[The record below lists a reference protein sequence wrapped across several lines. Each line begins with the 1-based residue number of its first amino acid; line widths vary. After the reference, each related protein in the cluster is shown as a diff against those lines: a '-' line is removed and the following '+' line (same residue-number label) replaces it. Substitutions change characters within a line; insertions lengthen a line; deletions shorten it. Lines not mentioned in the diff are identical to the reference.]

1 MIILDIIN
9 LKKIKIN
16 ETYDIQFINNGFSIK
31 TINNEIFSGF
41 NTIENNTIIEKTV
54 LIIENIGD
62 GSYGT
67 VYKISIDDKI
77 YALKIT
83 DNEIPENLKRR
94 FNSLN
99 EINNYL
105 VQIYCSGN
113 INDKYYSIME
123 YGGISLRKYQINL
136 NNENIKNILYQL
148 YKIITICCEK
158 KLIIPDF
165 KLDNITINNNVIKL
179 IDIYILCEHYKP
191 CKNCHL
197 TRTYLT
203 SDFEFE
209 KNLYNNEMYNFTAIY
224 IPLAVSLID
233 LLCEKSFSFYCKE
246 IFKQYQVKIK
256 TKEAV
261 LLLQIANYN
270 FNSENKNNQNNAIK
284 KYNGIYKHK
293 KKIEKEYPFIKNIDF
308 YKKFIEILK
317 PKYSFITK
325 KIFSLIIN
333 GLINLNPDQRN
344 IKYLTKIL

>member
-1 MIILDIIN
+1 MIILNIIN

-16 ETYDIQFINNGFSIK
+16 ETYNIQFINNGFPIK
-31 TINNEIFSGF
+31 TSNNEIFNSF

-67 VYKISIDDKI
+67 VYKISIDNKI
-77 YALKIT
+77 YAMKIT
-83 DNEIPENLKRR
+83 DNEIPENLKKR

-99 EINNYL
+99 EINDYL

-113 INDKYYSIME
+113 INNKYYSIME
-123 YGGISLRKYQINL
+123 YGGISLRKYQINSD
-136 NNENIKNILYQL
+136 ENIKNILNQL
-148 YKIITICCEK
+148 YNIVMICCDK

-165 KLDNITINNNVIKL
+165 KLDNITINNNIIKL

-209 KNLYNNEMYNFTAIY
+209 KNLYNDGMYNFTAIY

-233 LLCEKSFSFYCKE
+233 LLCEKSFSYYCKE
-246 IFKQYQVKIK
+246 IFKQHQVKIK

-270 FNSENKNNQNNAIK
+270 FNNETKNNAIK
-284 KYNGIYKHK
+284 KYSGIYKHK
-293 KKIEKEYPFIKNIDF
+293 KKLEKEYPFIKNTDF
-308 YKKFIEILK
+308 YKKFIDELK